1 MTASASGQIALQHCC
16 IRAVWPTPTA
26 GAARAGGRRRS
37 LGGGPAHSRLD
48 NLNEFAGAVRRTVYD
63 RAMALFLALLPLLC
77 LSVGMGLFL
86 WLLLA
91 DPQQRQAREKRLAR
105 DNREKS
111 DCER

>member
-1 MTASASGQIALQHCC
+1 
-16 IRAVWPTPTA
+16 
-26 GAARAGGRRRS
+26 
-37 LGGGPAHSRLD
+37 
-48 NLNEFAGAVRRTVYD
+48 
-63 RAMALFLALLPLLC
+63 MALFLALLPLLC